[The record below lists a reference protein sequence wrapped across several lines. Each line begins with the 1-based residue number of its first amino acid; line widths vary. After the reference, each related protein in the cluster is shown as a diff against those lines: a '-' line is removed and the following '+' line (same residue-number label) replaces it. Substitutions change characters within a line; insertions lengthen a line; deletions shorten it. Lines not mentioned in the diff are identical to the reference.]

1 LICSK
6 TDARLVR
13 NGKPNT
19 VQPGRR
25 QPPKGRAGTL
35 RIGFGVAVAEIL
47 QRTILGFRK
56 SYPDVELQMRD
67 MSTPSQI
74 AALLDASLDV
84 GILRMPIAHPELIS
98 IPLFR

>member
-1 LICSK
+1 MPGSSA
-6 TDARLVR
+6 TESQYRSAR
-13 NGKPNT
+13 T
-19 VQPGRR
+19 QAAAE
-25 QPPKGRAGTL
+25 GRAGTL
-35 RIGFGVAVAEIL
+35 RIGFGIATIAEIL
-47 QRTILGFRK
+47 PRTILGFRK
-56 SYPDVELQMRD
+56 SYPAVELQMRD